1 MPMPA
6 AEIERLIK
14 ASLPDAQV
22 EIIDLAGDD
31 DHFSAIVTS
40 REFTGLSKLK
50 QHQLVYK
57 ALGQHMGVDAV
68 ADPEARLQLQTLEP
82 AA

>member
-6 AEIERLIK
+6 VEIDRLIK
-14 ASLPDAQV
+14 AALPDAEI

-40 REFTGLSKLK
+40 SAFVGLTKLK

-57 ALGQHMGVDAV
+57 ALGAHMGGALH
-68 ADPEARLQLQTLEP
+68 ALQLQTLAP
-82 AA
+82 KA

>member
-14 ASLPDAQV
+14 ASIPDAQV

-31 DHFSAIVTS
+31 DHFSAIVPS
-40 REFTGLSKLK
+40 REFAGLSKLK

-57 ALGQHMGVDAV
+57 AIGSHMGGTLHA
-68 ADPEARLQLQTLEP
+68 LQLQTLEP
-82 AA
+82 VG

>member
-6 AEIERLIK
+6 AEIDRLIK
-14 ASLPDAQV
+14 AALPDAQV

-40 REFTGLSKLK
+40 AAFVGKSKLQ
-50 QHQLVYK
+50 QHQLVYG
-57 ALGQHMGVDAV
+57 AIGQHMGGTLHA
-68 ADPEARLQLQTLEP
+68 LQLQTLTP
-82 AA
+82 KS

>member
-14 ASLPDAQV
+14 TSIPDAEV

-40 REFTGLSKLK
+40 RAFTGLSKLK

-57 ALGQHMGVDAV
+57 AIGSHMGGTLHA
-68 ADPEARLQLQTLEP
+68 LQLQTLEP
-82 AA
+82 AG

>member
-14 ASLPDAQV
+14 DGLPDAQV

-40 REFTGLSKLK
+40 PAIVGLTKLK
-50 QHQLVYK
+50 QHKLVYN
-57 ALGQHMGVDAV
+57 ALGNQLGGALHA
-68 ADPEARLQLQTLEP
+68 LQLQTLAP
-82 AA
+82 KA

>member
-6 AEIERLIK
+6 AEIDRLIK
-14 ASLPDAQV
+14 AEIPDAEV

-40 REFTGLSKLK
+40 AAFNGLSKLK

-57 ALGQHMGVDAV
+57 ALGQNMGGALH
-68 ADPEARLQLQTLEP
+68 ALQLQTLTP
-82 AA
+82 KA

>member
-6 AEIERLIK
+6 AEIDRLIK
-14 ASLPDAQV
+14 ASIPDADV

-40 REFTGLSKLK
+40 AAFDGLSKLK

-57 ALGQHMGVDAV
+57 ALGEHMGGALH
-68 ADPEARLQLQTLEP
+68 ALQLQTLTP
-82 AA
+82 KA

>member
-14 ASLPDAQV
+14 ASMPDAQV

-57 ALGQHMGVDAV
+57 ALGAHMGGALH
-68 ADPEARLQLQTLEP
+68 ALQLQTLEP
-82 AA
+82 VA

>member
-6 AEIERLIK
+6 AEIDRLIK
-14 ASLPDAQV
+14 ASLPDAEV

-40 REFTGLSKLK
+40 SAFVGLTKLK

-57 ALGQHMGVDAV
+57 ALGDHLGGALH
-68 ADPEARLQLQTLEP
+68 ALQLQTLAP
-82 AA
+82 KT

>member
-1 MPMPA
+1 MPA

-14 ASLPDAQV
+14 ASIPDANV

-31 DHFSAIVTS
+31 DHFSAVVTS
-40 REFTGLSKLK
+40 RAFAGLSKLK

-57 ALGQHMGVDAV
+57 AIGSHMGGTLHA
-68 ADPEARLQLQTLEP
+68 LQLQTLEP
-82 AA
+82 AG

>member
-14 ASLPDAQV
+14 ASIPDAQV

-40 REFTGLSKLK
+40 REFAGLSKLK

-57 ALGQHMGVDAV
+57 ALGSHMGGALH
-68 ADPEARLQLQTLEP
+68 ALQLQTLEP
-82 AA
+82 AG

>member
-14 ASLPDAQV
+14 TGLPDAEV

-40 REFTGLSKLK
+40 RDFVGLPKLK

-57 ALGQHMGVDAV
+57 ALGDHLGGALH
-68 ADPEARLQLQTLEP
+68 ALQLQTLP
-82 AA
+82 PKA

>member
-57 ALGQHMGVDAV
+57 ALGSHMG
-68 ADPEARLQLQTLEP
+68 EALHALQLQTLEP
-82 AA
+82 AG

>member
-6 AEIERLIK
+6 SEIDRLIK
-14 ASLPDAQV
+14 SSIPDAHV
-22 EIIDLAGDD
+22 ELIDLAGDD

-40 REFTGLSKLK
+40 AAFVGLSKLK

-57 ALGQHMGVDAV
+57 ALGAHMGGALH
-68 ADPEARLQLQTLEP
+68 ALQLQTLP
-82 AA
+82 PKD

>member
-14 ASLPDAQV
+14 VSIPDAHV

-31 DHFSAIVTS
+31 DHFSAVVTS
-40 REFTGLSKLK
+40 RAFAGLSKLK

-57 ALGQHMGVDAV
+57 AIGSHMGGTLHA
-68 ADPEARLQLQTLEP
+68 LQLQTLEP
-82 AA
+82 AG

>member
-6 AEIERLIK
+6 AEIDRLIK
-14 ASLPDAQV
+14 VAIPDAEI

-40 REFTGLSKLK
+40 SAFVGLTKLK

-57 ALGQHMGVDAV
+57 ALGAHMGGALH
-68 ADPEARLQLQTLEP
+68 ALQLQTLTP
-82 AA
+82 KA

>member
-6 AEIERLIK
+6 AEIDRLIK
-14 ASLPDAQV
+14 RALPDAEV

-40 REFTGLSKLK
+40 AAFTGVSKLK
-50 QHQLVYK
+50 QHQMVYA
-57 ALGQHMGVDAV
+57 ALGSNMGGALH
-68 ADPEARLQLQTLEP
+68 ALQLQTLAP
-82 AA
+82 KA

>member
-14 ASLPDAQV
+14 ASIPDAQI

-40 REFTGLSKLK
+40 REFTGLNKLK

-57 ALGQHMGVDAV
+57 ALGSHMGGALH
-68 ADPEARLQLQTLEP
+68 ALQLQTLEP
-82 AA
+82 VS

>member
-14 ASLPDAQV
+14 DGLPDAEV

-40 REFTGLSKLK
+40 SAFVGLTKLK

-57 ALGQHMGVDAV
+57 TLGTNLGGALHA
-68 ADPEARLQLQTLEP
+68 LQLQTLAP
-82 AA
+82 KA

>member
-6 AEIERLIK
+6 AEIDRLIK
-14 ASLPDAQV
+14 VAIPDAQV

-40 REFTGLSKLK
+40 SAFVGLTKLK
-50 QHQLVYK
+50 QHQMVYAAIGK
-57 ALGQHMGVDAV
+57 HMGGTLHA
-68 ADPEARLQLQTLEP
+68 LQLQTLQP
-82 AA
+82 TS

>member
-6 AEIERLIK
+6 AEIDRLIK
-14 ASLPDAQV
+14 AALPDAHV

-40 REFTGLSKLK
+40 AAFVGKSKLQ

-57 ALGQHMGVDAV
+57 AIGAHMGGTLHA
-68 ADPEARLQLQTLEP
+68 LQLQTLTP
-82 AA
+82 KS

>member
-6 AEIERLIK
+6 AEIDRLIK
-14 ASLPDAQV
+14 AALPDAQV

-31 DHFSAIVTS
+31 DHFSAVVTS
-40 REFTGLSKLK
+40 AAFVGKTKLQ

-57 ALGQHMGVDAV
+57 AIGTAMGGALH
-68 ADPEARLQLQTLEP
+68 ALQLQTLTP
-82 AA
+82 TS

>member
-6 AEIERLIK
+6 AEIDRLIR
-14 ASLPDAQV
+14 AALPDAEV

-31 DHFSAIVTS
+31 DHFSAVVTS
-40 REFTGLSKLK
+40 SAFDGLTKLK

-57 ALGQHMGVDAV
+57 ALGQHMGGALH
-68 ADPEARLQLQTLEP
+68 ALQLQTLTRK
-82 AA
+82 A